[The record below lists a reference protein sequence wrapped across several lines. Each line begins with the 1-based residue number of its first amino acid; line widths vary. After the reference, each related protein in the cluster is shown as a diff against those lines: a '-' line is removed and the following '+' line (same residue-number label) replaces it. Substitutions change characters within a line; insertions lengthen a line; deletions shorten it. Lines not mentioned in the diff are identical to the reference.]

1 MKNFTLKK
9 VLMFVV
15 PLAVALV
22 SVFYLSRLT
31 SDPVFHQKSL
41 AALEEK
47 QTTVL
52 ELTAA
57 STGVSVGITLLPGDA
72 ATPIAEKLADLSGC
86 FLVVLCAIFLEKYL
100 LTITCLATFRVLI
113 PAACLLLCINVFADR
128 NTLRELARKLVL
140 FALAI
145 VLVIPASIGI
155 SNLIETTYQTS
166 IDSAIDSAKQATTE
180 LESTPHGSAQEDS
193 QSGLSGLFSKVTGS
207 ITGIA
212 SSAVQKLTDAL
223 NRFIE
228 AAAVLLVTSC
238 LIPILVLLFF
248 LWLVKLVLGVNLYST
263 NSSKIFR
270 ANSDE

>member
-1 MKNFTLKK
+1 MKNFTFKK

-15 PLAVALV
+15 PLVVALV

-72 ATPIAEKLADLSGC
+72 ATPIAEKLADLSSC

-100 LTITCLATFRVLI
+100 LTITCLAAFRVLI

-155 SNLIETTYQTS
+155 SNLIETTYQAS
-166 IDSAIDSAKQATTE
+166 IDAAIDSAKQATTE
-180 LESTPHGSAQEDS
+180 LESAQEDS
-193 QSGLSGLFSKVTGS
+193 QSGLSGLFSKVTDS

-212 SSAVQKLTDAL
+212 GSAVQKLTDAL

>member
-1 MKNFTLKK
+1 MKNVTLEKALRF
-9 VLMFVV
+9 VL
-15 PLAVALV
+15 PLAAALIC
-22 SVFYLSRLT
+22 VFYLSGLT
-31 SDPVFHQKSL
+31 SDPTFHQKSL
-41 AALEEK
+41 AALEAK
-47 QTTVL
+47 QTTLL

-57 STGVSVGITLLPGDA
+57 STGVSVGITMLPGDT
-72 ATPIAEKLADLSGC
+72 ATPIAEKLADLSGY

-100 LTITCLATFRVLI
+100 LTITCLAAFRFLI

>member
-1 MKNFTLKK
+1 MKNFTFKK

-15 PLAVALV
+15 PLVFALV

-100 LTITCLATFRVLI
+100 LTITCLAAFRVLI

-155 SNLIETTYQTS
+155 SNLIETTYQAS
-166 IDSAIDSAKQATTE
+166 IDAAIDSAKQATTE
-180 LESTPHGSAQEDS
+180 LESSSQDSAQEDS
-193 QSGLSGLFSKVTGS
+193 QSGLSGLFSKVTDS